1 MYEQLEQLTAEFDCI
16 KDHRGIGL
24 MQGIEL
30 TIPVGDVIK
39 KAQKEGLII
48 ISASGNVI
56 RFVPP
61 LVITNAD
68 VDEMIK
74 KLESC
79 F

>member
-1 MYEQLEQLTAEFDCI
+1 MALDLC
-16 KDHRGIGL
+16 RG
-24 MQGIEL
+24 EL

-61 LVITNAD
+61 LVIEKA
-68 VDEMIK
+68 
-74 KLESC
+74 C
-79 F
+79 